1 MATSERTL
9 RRGLP
14 RRHGGDLWPP
24 AGVAV
29 PGAVLP
35 TGGDVA
41 RRGVDVAGAAVP
53 AGDVSGPAPSVVAVA
68 GAVPPADAPSAAP
81 AAGDASGVPPTD
93 LPPEAQVVE
102 RAATPRDDTPGETG
116 EAGGTG
122 ASSVGRPTIEES
134 GSLATIDVPAA
145 RSVDRPLRRGLPRA
159 RGGEPWPP
167 AGIVPVAVTSSVVAS
182 AVAGA
187 DDDSPLREPRENVAP
202 QQVSGAGSAEG
213 DGAAHGAMIVDDAVA
228 IDDRGPAV
236 VQGAVTSSTP
246 TAGAPGPA
254 AVLRRGLPRTR
265 GGEPWP
271 PVRVVPVAASE
282 SAAVTTPVTTAPA
295 GVAAAAGLRTASP
308 GAAGT
313 VEREASASAAA
324 DGPTPNRGG
333 TAGAETPPRMPR
345 LRPWAAPLRRGLPR
359 ASGGEPWPPAGLVPA
374 RTSAEDA
381 RLRRARTRAGGRRR
395 RRADRAGRRARRID
409 RTRGVRDRA
418 ATPAASETEA
428 GVPALVTE
436 VAVTEPVPPRAP
448 SEPQGPLP
456 FRRTVWPGAAASAR
470 PVPASQPRRIGP
482 FTRGQWAGAVVVV
495 GAALLYAAAMAV
507 VAVRWL
513 ISLEPLQEFLAT
525 YPGEYHLP
533 DGAPV
538 GLPGWLGWQHFFNVF
553 LMVLIIRSGLR
564 VRTEKR
570 PTVFWTPRRDRKGK
584 ISLTL
589 WFHQALD
596 VLWLVNGLVFVVLL
610 FATGQWM
617 RIVPTSWE
625 VFPNALSAVLQ
636 YVSLDWPTENGWV
649 NYNSLQQLAYFT
661 TVFVAAPLAAV
672 TGYRMSGLWPKKA
685 PALNRAYPVEWAR
698 ALHFPVMLYFV
709 AFIVV
714 HVTLVFAT
722 GALRNLNHMYAGQD
736 AVNWTGF
743 WIFFASMV
751 VVAAGWVA
759 ARPLLIA
766 PLARLFGTVGG
777 R

>member
-53 AGDVSGPAPSVVAVA
+53 AGDVSSPAPSVVAVA
-68 GAVPPADAPSAAP
+68 GVVPPADAPSAAP

-295 GVAAAAGLRTASP
+295 GVAAAAGPRTASP

-313 VEREASASAAA
+313 AEREASASAAA
-324 DGPTPNRGG
+324 EAPRRTGG
-333 TAGAETPPRMPR
+333 GATGAETPAPDAEVP
-345 LRPWAAPLRRGLPR
+345 AEGTPLRRGLPR
-359 ASGGEPWPPAGLVPA
+359 ARDGEPWPPAGLVPA
-374 RTSAEDA
+374 RTSAELLVSAVPAPESAAGIDA
-381 RLRRARTRAGGRRR
+381 VPTVPDAALVASTGPA
-395 RRADRAGRRARRID
+395 ASA
-409 RTRGVRDRA
+409 TGVVA
-418 ATPAASETEA
+418 PAASETEA
-428 GVPALVTE
+428 VVPAVAE
-436 VAVTEPVPPRAP
+436 VAATEPVPPRAP

-482 FTRGQWAGAVVVV
+482 FTRGQWAGAVVVG

-685 PALNRAYPVEWAR
+685 TALNRAYPVEWAR